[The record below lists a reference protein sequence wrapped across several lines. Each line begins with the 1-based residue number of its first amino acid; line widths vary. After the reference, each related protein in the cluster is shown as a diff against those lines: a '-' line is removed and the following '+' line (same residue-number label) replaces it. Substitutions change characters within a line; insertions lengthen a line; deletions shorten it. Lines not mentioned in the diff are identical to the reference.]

1 MKLSPKTYNA
11 LMHVSFDDMSETEFH
26 VIFDIYFALTNKDM
40 SPKDPAHEKLVQH
53 LASELQ
59 I

>member
-1 MKLSPKTYNA
+1 MKLSPETYKA
-11 LMHVSFDDMSETEFH
+11 LMSVKFDDMNETEFH
-26 VIFDIYFALTNKDM
+26 VIFDIWSALTNKDM

>member
-1 MKLSPKTYNA
+1 MKLSPETYKA
-11 LMHVSFDDMSETEFH
+11 LMSVKFDDMTDTEFH
-26 VIFDIYFALTNKDM
+26 VIFDIWAALTNKDM
-40 SPKDPAHEKLVQH
+40 LPIDPAHKDLVQH